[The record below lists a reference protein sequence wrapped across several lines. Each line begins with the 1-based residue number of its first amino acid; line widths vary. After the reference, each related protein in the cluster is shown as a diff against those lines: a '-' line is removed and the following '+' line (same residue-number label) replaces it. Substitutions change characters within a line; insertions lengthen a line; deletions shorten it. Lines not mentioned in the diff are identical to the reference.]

1 MGWIKNMVKTWLDI
15 KEATPQRYTIY
26 EDKDFRTSC
35 IINKIWM
42 RGDSNELAGLYKQLP
57 NSEHSFWGSVSTAGM
72 EIKKSHSGL
81 PQLVINKLTDITISD
96 YNGVDIEETLVK
108 EFWETVEKENKFDE
122 LLEECVRDGMSI
134 GDGAIRY
141 CFDPEVSQYPILEW
155 IPGDRV
161 EFVYKRGRLIE
172 IDFFFLYEKN
182 KKVYELVERRG
193 YGFIKY
199 ELYDGQSQVEVNE
212 IIDIVKV
219 QDMTFDK
226 NVMLATPFM
235 IDKSIKYKGR
245 GASKFE
251 GKHDAFDSLDE
262 IISQWIEAIRK
273 GRAKTYI
280 PDGLCPRDPN
290 TGEILLPNSFDN
302 DYIQTEADMTE
313 GATGNKITVEQ
324 PIIPTENYLES
335 YITYLNLCLQG
346 LISPATLGIDNKR
359 VVDPNASYERQLE
372 KTTMYTRSDVIK
384 ALNNFIPKIV
394 NTVVNFQHILEKKP
408 LEKEIEV
415 TPKFGEYN
423 SPSFDAQIETMAKA
437 RGNTILSV
445 EAMVDEL
452 YGDSKTEEWKQDE
465 ILRIKEELGIIELGE
480 PSINQDNSEMDI
492 ADNE

>member
-26 EDKDFRTSC
+26 EDKDFRTNC
-35 IINKIWM
+35 IINKVWM
-42 RGDSNELAGLYKQLP
+42 RGDSNELAELYRQLP

-81 PQLVINKLTDITISD
+81 PQLIINKLTDITISD
-96 YNGVDIEETLVK
+96 YNGVDIEEHLIK
-108 EFWETVEKENKFDE
+108 ELWEEVAKENKFDD

-134 GDGAIRY
+134 GDGALRY
-141 CFDPEVSQYPILEW
+141 CFDSEISKYPILEW
-155 IPGDRV
+155 IPGDKV

-172 IDFFFLYEKN
+172 VDFFFLYEKD
-182 KKVYELVERRG
+182 KKVYEVVERRG
-193 YGFIKY
+193 YGYVKY
-199 ELYDGQSQVEVNE
+199 EVYDGQKQVPITE
-212 IIDIVKV
+212 ISDIVKL
-219 QDMTFDK
+219 QNITFDN

-280 PDGLCPRDPN
+280 PESLCPKDPN
-290 TGEILLPNSFDN
+290 NGEILLPNSFDN
-302 DYIQTEADMTE
+302 DYIQTEADMSE

-324 PIIPTENYLES
+324 PTIPTENYLES

-384 ALNNFIPKIV
+384 ALNNFIPGIV
-394 NTVVNFQHILEKKP
+394 NTVIRFKDILEKRP
-408 LEKEIEV
+408 LTNEFDV
-415 TPKFGEYN
+415 TVKFGEYN

-452 YGDSKTEEWKQDE
+452 YGNSKTEEWKQDE
-465 ILRIKEELGIIELGE
+465 VMRIKEELGITVLNE
-480 PSINQDNSEMDI
+480 PAINLETNIDTVIDE
-492 ADNE
+492 E

>member
-1 MGWIKNMVKTWLDI
+1 MGWFKNMIKTWLDI

-26 EDKDFRTSC
+26 ENKDFRTSC

-42 RGDSNELAGLYKQLP
+42 RGESNELSELYKQLP
-57 NSEHSFWGSVSTAGM
+57 DCEHTFWGSVSTAGM

-81 PQLVINKLTDITISD
+81 PQLIINKLTDIIISD
-96 YNGVDIEETLVK
+96 YNGVDIEETLIK
-108 EFWETVEKENKFDE
+108 EFWETVAKENKFNE
-122 LLEECVRDGMSI
+122 LLEECVRDGMNI
-134 GDGAIRY
+134 GDGALRY
-141 CFDPEVSQYPILEW
+141 CFDSEVSQYPILEW
-155 IPGDRV
+155 VPGDRV
-161 EFVYKRGRLIE
+161 EFVYKRGRLVE
-172 IDFFFLYEKN
+172 IDFFFLYEKD
-182 KKVYELVERRG
+182 KKIYELVERRG
-193 YGFIKY
+193 YGYIKY
-199 ELYDGQSQVEVNE
+199 DLFDEQKQVPINE
-212 IIDIVKV
+212 ISDIVKV
-219 QDMTFDK
+219 QNMTFDK
-226 NVMLATPFM
+226 GVILATPFM

-302 DYIQTEADMTE
+302 DYIQTEADMAE

-324 PIIPTENYLES
+324 PTIPTENYLES

-372 KTTMYTRSDVIK
+372 KTTMYTRADVIK
-384 ALNNFIPKIV
+384 ALNNFIPTIV
-394 NTVVNFQHILEKKP
+394 NTVVKFKNILEKKP
-408 LEKEIEV
+408 LANEVEV

-480 PSINQDNSEMDI
+480 PSVNQDNSEMDI
-492 ADNE
+492 MDNE